1 MYLRCVAFVFV
12 LHLVYDIVFVLSC
25 IVLYSYLFLSHSLHL
40 HFFVVSLHCI
50 VSHRIVSYSVALQM
64 FIVLALICLLLMR
77 GQRPGTE
84 A

>member
-1 MYLRCVAFVFV
+1 
-12 LHLVYDIVFVLSC
+12 
-25 IVLYSYLFLSHSLHL
+25 
-40 HFFVVSLHCI
+40 VSLHCI

-64 FIVLALICLLLMR
+64 FIVLALIWLLLMR